1 MRLRSVV
8 GGARKPWHNFAPDVS
23 RNRRDK
29 NRSREAAMK
38 IVKLEDFHA
47 DGGWDAYSFLK
58 ITTDEGVTGWSEFN
72 ESRRRGMTAV
82 IHGLGAALIGQDP
95 RAVARIEAA
104 LYAQTRP
111 TAGGLTSHAIAAIVN
126 ACLDIKGKA
135 LDVPVCELLGGALR
149 ERMPVYWS
157 RCGVLRARC
166 ADLFGGNVID
176 RPAVRTLDDLKGA
189 AREARERGFT
199 AIKTNLLLFDG
210 KGGRQFAPGM
220 TGAGLGHP
228 ELNLTDNIL
237 DALIAQLSA
246 LREGAGPDVKLL
258 LDLNFNYKP
267 EGLRR
272 IAKAVEPFNLMWLE
286 MDMFDPKAL
295 SLIRQSTTTPI
306 GSLETILGRR
316 NLKPYLENH
325 TVDVAI
331 IDAQWNGLVEAAKM
345 AAMADAYEVNVASH
359 NFNGPLANIM
369 SAHFCAAI
377 PNFRIMEFDVDEVP
391 WKPKL
396 LTRPYVI
403 ENGEL
408 LLPTG
413 AGWGTAVNE
422 AVIRAHPAKM

>member
-1 MRLRSVV
+1 
-8 GGARKPWHNFAPDVS
+8 
-23 RNRRDK
+23 
-29 NRSREAAMK
+29 MK

-58 ITTDEGVTGWSEFN
+58 ITTDEGVTGWSEYN
-72 ESRRRGMTAV
+72 ESRRRGMTAL
-82 IHGLGAALIGQDP
+82 IHGLGAALIGRDP

-111 TAGGLTSHAIAAIVN
+111 TAGGLTAHAIAAIVN

-135 LDVPVCELLGGALR
+135 LGVPVCELLGGALR

-189 AREARERGFT
+189 AREACERGFK

-220 TGAGLGHP
+220 TGAGIGHP
-228 ELNLTDNIL
+228 ELNLTDDIL

-246 LREGAGPDVKLL
+246 LREGAGPSVRLL

-272 IAKAVEPFNLMWLE
+272 IAKAVEPFNLLWLE
-286 MDMFDPKAL
+286 MDLFEPKAL

-306 GSLETILGRR
+306 GSLETVLGRR
-316 NLKPYLENH
+316 NLKPYLESH
-325 TVDVAI
+325 SVDVAI
-331 IDAQWNGLVEAAKM
+331 IDPQWNGLPEAVRM

-396 LTRPYVI
+396 LTRPYVV

-408 LLPTG
+408 VLPAG

-422 AVIRAHPAKM
+422 AVIRAHPARM

>member
-1 MRLRSVV
+1 
-8 GGARKPWHNFAPDVS
+8 
-23 RNRRDK
+23 
-29 NRSREAAMK
+29 MK

-47 DGGWDAYSFLK
+47 DAGWDTYSFLK
-58 ITTDEGVTGWSEFN
+58 ITTDEGLVGWSEFN

-82 IHGLGAALIGQDP
+82 IHGLGATLIGQDP
-95 RAVARIEAA
+95 RAINRIDAA
-104 LYAQTRP
+104 LHAPSRP

-135 LDVPVCELLGGALR
+135 LGVPVYELFGGAVR
-149 ERMPVYWS
+149 NRMPVYWS

-166 ADLFGGNVID
+166 ADLFDGKVID
-176 RPAVRTLDDLKGA
+176 RPAVRTLDDLQGA
-189 AREARERGFT
+189 AREARERGFK
-199 AIKTNLLLFDG
+199 AIKTNLLLFDANG
-210 KGGRQFAPGM
+210 ARMFAPGM
-220 TGAGLGHP
+220 TGTGPGHP
-228 ELNLTDNIL
+228 ELNLGDDIL
-237 DALIAQLSA
+237 DALIAQLTA
-246 LREGAGPDVKLL
+246 LRQGAGPTVRLL
-258 LDLNFNYKP
+258 VDLNFNYKP

-272 IAKAVEPFNLMWLE
+272 IAKAVEPFNLLWLE
-286 MDMFDPKAL
+286 MDMHDPKAL

-316 NLKPYLENH
+316 SLKPYLENYS
-325 TVDVAI
+325 VDVAI
-331 IDAQWNGLVEAAKM
+331 IDAQWNGLVESVKM

-391 WKPKL
+391 WKTKL
-396 LTRPYVI
+396 LTNPYVI

-413 AGWGTAVNE
+413 AGWGTVVNE

>member
-1 MRLRSVV
+1 
-8 GGARKPWHNFAPDVS
+8 
-23 RNRRDK
+23 
-29 NRSREAAMK
+29 MK
-38 IVKLEDFHA
+38 IVKLEDFHV
-47 DGGWDAYSFLK
+47 DGGWDTYSFLK
-58 ITTDEGVTGWSEFN
+58 ITTDEGIVGWSEYN

-82 IHGLGAALIGQDP
+82 IHGLGATLIGQDP
-95 RAVARIEAA
+95 RAINRIDAA
-104 LYAQTRP
+104 LYAPSRP

-135 LDVPVCELLGGALR
+135 LGVPVYELFGGAVRDRL
-149 ERMPVYWS
+149 PVYWS

-166 ADLFGGNVID
+166 ADLFGGKVID
-176 RPAVRTLDDLKGA
+176 APPVRTLDDLKAA
-189 AREARERGFT
+189 AREARERGFK
-199 AIKTNLLLFDG
+199 ALKTNLLLFDD

-220 TGAGLGHP
+220 TGAGIGHP
-228 ELNLTDNIL
+228 ELNLTDDIL
-237 DALIAQLSA
+237 DALIAQLTA
-246 LREGAGPDVKLL
+246 LREGAGPAVRLL

-272 IAKAVEPFNLMWLE
+272 IAKAVEPFNLLWLE
-286 MDMFDPKAL
+286 MDMFEPKAL

-316 NLKPYLENH
+316 NLKPYLENYA
-325 TVDVAI
+325 VDVAI
-331 IDAQWNGLVEAAKM
+331 IDPQWNGLVESVKM

-359 NFNGPLANIM
+359 NFNGPLANVM

-396 LTRPYVI
+396 LTNPYVI

-413 AGWGTAVNE
+413 SGWGTVINE
-422 AVIRAHPAKM
+422 AVVRAHPPRM

>member
-1 MRLRSVV
+1 
-8 GGARKPWHNFAPDVS
+8 
-23 RNRRDK
+23 
-29 NRSREAAMK
+29 MK

-47 DGGWDAYSFLK
+47 DGGWDIYSFLK

-189 AREARERGFT
+189 AREARERGFK

-220 TGAGLGHP
+220 TGAGVGHP
-228 ELNLTDNIL
+228 ELNLTDDIL

-246 LREGAGPDVKLL
+246 LREGAGPGVKLL

-272 IAKAVEPFNLMWLE
+272 IAKAVEPFNLLWLE
-286 MDMFDPKAL
+286 MDMFEPKAL
-295 SLIRQSTTTPI
+295 SLIRESTTTPI

-316 NLKPYLENH
+316 NLKPYLESH
-325 TVDVAI
+325 AVDVAI
-331 IDAQWNGLVEAAKM
+331 IDAQWNGLVEASKM

-359 NFNGPLANIM
+359 NFNGPLASIM

-408 LLPTG
+408 LLPNG

>member
-1 MRLRSVV
+1 
-8 GGARKPWHNFAPDVS
+8 
-23 RNRRDK
+23 
-29 NRSREAAMK
+29 MK

-47 DGGWDAYSFLK
+47 DGGWDTYSFLK
-58 ITTDEGVTGWSEFN
+58 ITTDEGIVGWSEYN

-82 IHGLGAALIGQDP
+82 IHGLGATLIGQDP
-95 RAVARIEAA
+95 RAINRIDAA
-104 LYAQTRP
+104 LYAPSRP

-135 LDVPVCELLGGALR
+135 LGVPVYELFGGAVRDRL
-149 ERMPVYWS
+149 PVYWS

-166 ADLFGGNVID
+166 ADLFGGKVID
-176 RPAVRTLDDLKGA
+176 APPVRTLDDLKAA
-189 AREARERGFT
+189 AREARERGFK
-199 AIKTNLLLFDG
+199 ALKTNLLLFDD

-220 TGAGLGHP
+220 TGAGIGHP
-228 ELNLTDNIL
+228 ELNLTDDIL
-237 DALIAQLSA
+237 DALVAQLSA
-246 LREGAGPDVKLL
+246 LREGAGPAVRLL

-272 IAKAVEPFNLMWLE
+272 IAKAVEPFNLLWLE
-286 MDMFDPKAL
+286 MDMFEPKAL

-316 NLKPYLENH
+316 NLKPYLENYA
-325 TVDVAI
+325 VDVTI
-331 IDAQWNGLVEAAKM
+331 IDPQWNGLVESVKM

-359 NFNGPLANIM
+359 NFNGPLANVM

-396 LTRPYVI
+396 LTNPYVI
-403 ENGEL
+403 ESGEL

-413 AGWGTAVNE
+413 PGWGTVINE
-422 AVIRAHPAKM
+422 AVVRAHPPRM

>member
-1 MRLRSVV
+1 
-8 GGARKPWHNFAPDVS
+8 
-23 RNRRDK
+23 
-29 NRSREAAMK
+29 MK

-72 ESRRRGMTAV
+72 ESRRRGMTAL

-166 ADLFGGNVID
+166 ADLFDGNVID

-189 AREARERGFT
+189 AREARERGFK
-199 AIKTNLLLFDG
+199 AIKTSLLLFDA

-220 TGAGLGHP
+220 TGAGIGHP
-228 ELNLTDNIL
+228 ELNLTDDIL
-237 DALIAQLSA
+237 DALIAQLGA
-246 LREGAGPDVKLL
+246 LREGAGPAVRLL
-258 LDLNFNYKP
+258 LDLNFNYKA

-272 IAKAVEPFNLMWLE
+272 IARAVEPFNLMWLE
-286 MDMFDPKAL
+286 MDMFEPKAL
-295 SLIRQSTTTPI
+295 SLVRQSTTTPI

-316 NLKPYLENH
+316 NLKPYLETH
-325 TVDVAI
+325 SVDVAI
-331 IDAQWNGLVEAAKM
+331 IDAQWNGLPEAIRM

-359 NFNGPLANIM
+359 NFNGPLANVM

-422 AVIRAHPAKM
+422 AVIRAHPARM

>member
-1 MRLRSVV
+1 
-8 GGARKPWHNFAPDVS
+8 
-23 RNRRDK
+23 
-29 NRSREAAMK
+29 MK

-47 DGGWDAYSFLK
+47 DAGWDTYSFLK
-58 ITTDEGVTGWSEFN
+58 ITTDEGLVGWSEFN

-82 IHGLGAALIGQDP
+82 IHGLGATLIGQDP
-95 RAVARIEAA
+95 RAINRIDAA
-104 LYAQTRP
+104 LHAPSRP

-135 LDVPVCELLGGALR
+135 LGVPVYELFGGAVR
-149 ERMPVYWS
+149 DRMPVYWS

-166 ADLFGGNVID
+166 ADLFDGKVID
-176 RPAVRTLDDLKGA
+176 RPAVRTLDDLQGA
-189 AREARERGFT
+189 AREARERGFK
-199 AIKTNLLLFDG
+199 AIKTNLLLFDA
-210 KGGRQFAPGM
+210 KGGRMFAPGM
-220 TGAGLGHP
+220 TGTGPGHP
-228 ELNLTDNIL
+228 ELNLGDDIL
-237 DALIAQLSA
+237 DALIAQLTA
-246 LREGAGPDVKLL
+246 LRQGAGPGVRLL
-258 LDLNFNYKP
+258 VDLNFNYKP

-272 IAKAVEPFNLMWLE
+272 IAKAVEPFNLLWLE
-286 MDMFDPKAL
+286 MDMHDPKAL

-316 NLKPYLENH
+316 SLKPYLENYS
-325 TVDVAI
+325 VDVAI
-331 IDAQWNGLVEAAKM
+331 IDAQWNGLVESVKM

-391 WKPKL
+391 WKTKL
-396 LTRPYVI
+396 LTNPYVI

-413 AGWGTAVNE
+413 AGWGTVVNE
-422 AVIRAHPAKM
+422 AIIRAHPAKM